1 MPNEKSERQG
11 DADPDSAP
19 DRRFAKL
26 DFMRSAVED
35 TQVQGKSDQDKK
47 IKPDPQEKGA
57 HAKRIA

>member
-1 MPNEKSERQG
+1 
-11 DADPDSAP
+11 
-19 DRRFAKL
+19 
-26 DFMRSAVED
+26 MRPAVED